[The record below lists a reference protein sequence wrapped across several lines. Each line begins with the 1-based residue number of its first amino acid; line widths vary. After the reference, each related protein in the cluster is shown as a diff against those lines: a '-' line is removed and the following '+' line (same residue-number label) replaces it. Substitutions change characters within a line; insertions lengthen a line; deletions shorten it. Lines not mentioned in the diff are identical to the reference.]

1 MQRVPDPERALIA
14 GVAELADAPDLGSGI
29 SRCVGSSP
37 IARTWT
43 GGYCATCFR
52 YDSLNPR
59 LIGYTDSF
67 FSYFCGTMTI
77 EEIYSRFVECK
88 GVTTDSRRC
97 RAGLMF
103 FALKGERFDG
113 NRFVGGALEQGCQY
127 AVLDDVSLFDPSD
140 KRMILVDDVL
150 KALQQLAALHRR
162 RLGTTVIGIT
172 GTNGKTTTKELTNAV
187 MSSTYKV
194 LCTQGNLN
202 NSIGVPLTVL
212 GLGAGHE
219 YAIVEMGAS
228 HPGDIKELVEVS
240 QPDYGLITNVG
251 KAHLLGFG
259 SFEGVKRTKGELYD
273 WLREHNG
280 TAFVN
285 RDNEYLR
292 QMCMGL
298 PVIEYGKP
306 FQDGLLVEGEV
317 LECNPF
323 VKFRWRSGKGDWHIA
338 QTSLIGAYNVDNA
351 LAAITEA
358 VSGYQPQNNR
368 SQLTKTERNSLVVD
382 AYNANPTSMAAAI
395 ENFSMMKADS
405 KMLILGDMRELGD
418 VSEAEHKNIVELLK
432 EKGFTDVWL
441 VGTEFAKVAT
451 GCGFRLFADVEA
463 VNTALTVEPVS
474 GKTILIKGSN
484 SIGLTKTIT
493 NL

>member
-1 MQRVPDPERALIA
+1 
-14 GVAELADAPDLGSGI
+14 
-29 SRCVGSSP
+29 
-37 IARTWT
+37 
-43 GGYCATCFR
+43 
-52 YDSLNPR
+52 
-59 LIGYTDSF
+59 
-67 FSYFCGTMTI
+67 MTI
-77 EEIYSRFVECK
+77 EDIYGKFKESA
-88 GVTTDSRRC
+88 GVTTDSRKC
-97 RAGLMF
+97 GPGLMF

-113 NRFVGGALEQGCQY
+113 NEFVRGALEQGCTY
-127 AVLDDVSLFDPSD
+127 AVMDNADLYDAQDP
-140 KRMILVDDVL
+140 RMILVDNVL
-150 KALQQLAALHRR
+150 TALQQVAAYHRR
-162 RLGTTVIGIT
+162 SLGTPVIGIT

-212 GLGAGHE
+212 GLEAGHE

-240 QPDYGLITNVG
+240 QPDYGVITNVG

-273 WLREHNG
+273 WLREHDG

-285 RDNEYLR
+285 RDNEHLQ
-292 QMCMGL
+292 QMCTGL
-298 PVIEYGKP
+298 PIIEYGKP
-306 FQDGLLVEGEV
+306 GQEGLLVEGEV

-323 VKFRWRSGKGDWHIA
+323 VKFRWRSGKGDWHIV
-338 QTSLIGAYNVDNA
+338 QTNLIGAYNVDNA
-351 LAAITEA
+351 LAAITIGLKFGVSEDKASAA
-358 VSGYQPQNNR
+358 VAGYKPQNNR
-368 SQLTKTERNSLVVD
+368 SQLTETERNSLVVD

-395 ENFSMMKADS
+395 ENFSMMKAND

-418 VSEAEHKNIVELLK
+418 VSESEHKNIVELLK
-432 EKGFTDVWL
+432 QKGFTDVWL
-441 VGTEFAKVAT
+441 VGAEFAKAAT
-451 GCGFRLFADVEA
+451 GSGYRLFVDVEA
-463 VNTALTVEPVS
+463 VNKALTAEPVR

-484 SIGLTKTIT
+484 SMGLTKTLT

>member
-1 MQRVPDPERALIA
+1 
-14 GVAELADAPDLGSGI
+14 
-29 SRCVGSSP
+29 
-37 IARTWT
+37 
-43 GGYCATCFR
+43 
-52 YDSLNPR
+52 
-59 LIGYTDSF
+59 
-67 FSYFCGTMTI
+67 MTV
-77 EEIYSRFVECK
+77 EEIYSRFKECT
-88 GVTTDSRRC
+88 GVTTDSRKC
-97 RAGLMF
+97 GPGLMF

-113 NRFVGGALEQGCQY
+113 NEFVRGALEQGCPY
-127 AVLDDVSLFDPSD
+127 AVMDNAGLYDAADS
-140 KRMILVDDVL
+140 RMILVDSVL
-150 KALQQLAALHRR
+150 DTLQKVAAHHRR
-162 RLGTTVIGIT
+162 ELGTPVIGIT

-187 MSSTYKV
+187 MSAAYNV

-212 GLGAGHE
+212 GLKSEHR

-285 RDNEYLR
+285 RDNVHLQ
-292 QMCMGL
+292 QMCAGL
-298 PVIEYGKP
+298 PLIEYGKP
-306 FQDGLLVEGEV
+306 GQEGLLVEGEV

-323 VKFRWRSGKGDWHIA
+323 VKFRWRSKGGDWHIV

-351 LAAITEA
+351 LAAITIGLRFGVSEDKASAA
-358 VSGYQPQNNR
+358 VAGYVPQNNR
-368 SQLTKTERNSLVVD
+368 SQLTETGRNHLVVD

-395 ENFSMMKADS
+395 ENFSMMKADN
-405 KMLILGDMRELGD
+405 KMLILGDMRELGE
-418 VSEAEHKNIVELLK
+418 VSEAEHRNIVELLK
-432 EKGFTDVWL
+432 EKGFTKVWL
-441 VGTEFAKVAT
+441 VGSEFAKVAQESE
-451 GCGFRLFADVEA
+451 FRLFADVEA
-463 VNTALTVEPVS
+463 VNDALRIEPLN
-474 GKTILIKGSN
+474 GYNILIKGSN

>member
-1 MQRVPDPERALIA
+1 
-14 GVAELADAPDLGSGI
+14 
-29 SRCVGSSP
+29 
-37 IARTWT
+37 
-43 GGYCATCFR
+43 
-52 YDSLNPR
+52 
-59 LIGYTDSF
+59 
-67 FSYFCGTMTI
+67 MTVK
-77 EEIYSRFVECK
+77 EIYSIFQKCT
-88 GVTTDSRRC
+88 GVTTDSRKC
-97 RAGLMF
+97 GPGLMF

-113 NRFVGGALEQGCQY
+113 NEFVRGALEQGCPY
-127 AVLDDVSLFDPSD
+127 AVMDNAGLYDAQDS
-140 KRMILVDDVL
+140 RMILVDNVL
-150 KALQQLAALHRR
+150 STLQQVAALHRR
-162 RLGTTVIGIT
+162 TLGTPVIGIT

-187 MSSTYKV
+187 MSTTYNV

-212 GLGAGHE
+212 GLKPEHE

-240 QPDYGLITNVG
+240 QPDFGLITNVG

-273 WLREHNG
+273 WLREHDG

-285 RDNEYLR
+285 RDNEHLQ
-292 QMCMGL
+292 QMCKGL
-298 PVIEYGKP
+298 PLIEYGKP
-306 FQDGLLVEGEV
+306 GHDGLLVEGEV

-323 VKFRWRSGKGDWHIA
+323 VKFRWRSGKGEWHTV

-351 LAAITEA
+351 LAAITIGLRFGVKEQDASEA
-358 VSGYQPQNNR
+358 VADYKPQNNR
-368 SQLTKTERNSLVVD
+368 SQLTETSRNHLVVD
-382 AYNANPTSMAAAI
+382 AYNANPTSMAAAL
-395 ENFSMMKADS
+395 ENFSMIKAQD

-418 VSEAEHKNIVELLK
+418 ASEPEHRRIVDEIRRY
-432 EKGFTDVWL
+432 GFTQVWL
-441 VGTEFAKVAT
+441 VGSEFAKAAD
-451 GCGFRLFADVEA
+451 GSGFRLFADVDE
-463 VNTALTVEPVS
+463 VNQALEKEKVT